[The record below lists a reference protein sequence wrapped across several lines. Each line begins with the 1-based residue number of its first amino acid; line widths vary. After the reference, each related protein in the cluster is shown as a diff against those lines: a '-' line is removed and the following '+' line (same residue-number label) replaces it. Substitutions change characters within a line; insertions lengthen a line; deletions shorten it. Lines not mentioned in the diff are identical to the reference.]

1 MPKPKEANWNCEAFS
16 KMPNLKL
23 LVIRNVYLLHNPKHL
38 SNGLKFLDWSGYS
51 SKYLPSNF
59 LPDELVGLRMCC
71 NNIEQFW
78 TGTKVR
84 L

>member
-1 MPKPKEANWNCEAFS
+1 
-16 KMPNLKL
+16 MPNHKL
-23 LVIRNVYLLHNPKHL
+23 LVIRNVYLLHDPKHL
-38 SNGLKFLDWSGYS
+38 SNGLKFLDWNGYP
-51 SKYLPSNF
+51 SKYLLSNL
-59 LPDELVGLRMCC
+59 LPDEFVELCMCC